1 MRPRPVR
8 RLPLFMYGNDKSSA
22 PVGVSERGSNLVYRE
37 CPTLLEDDLVEIVG
51 VEHAVQV
58 FRESAV

>member
-1 MRPRPVR
+1 MVR
-8 RLPLFMYGNDKSSA
+8 IP
-22 PVGVSERGSNLVYRE
+22 VYRE
-37 CPTLLEDDLVEIVG
+37 YFTLLEDDLVEIVG

>member
-1 MRPRPVR
+1 MRPRSVR

-22 PVGVSERGSNLVYRE
+22 PVGVSERGSNLGYRE
-37 CPTLLEDDLVEIVG
+37 CPTLLEDDLVKIVG
-51 VEHAVQV
+51 VDNSVQA